1 MTTFDQL
8 IFRDINKAI
17 DLFSVIGNL
26 EDQRDIPLFLS
37 REKTRCM
44 QQIIGSWICVK
55 RLTPTNIV
63 KEQQ

>member
-26 EDQRDIPLFLS
+26 EDQRDIPLFLT
-37 REKTRCM
+37 REMK
-44 QQIIGSWICVK
+44 IYICLHETFSQNTFIEINEDIKV
-55 RLTPTNIV
+55 
-63 KEQQ
+63 